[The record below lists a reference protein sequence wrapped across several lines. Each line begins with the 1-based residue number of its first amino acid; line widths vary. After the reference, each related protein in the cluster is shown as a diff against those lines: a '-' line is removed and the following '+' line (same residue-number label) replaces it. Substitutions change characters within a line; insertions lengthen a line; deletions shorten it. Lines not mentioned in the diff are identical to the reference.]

1 MTCWRT
7 PRRLRGENGAH
18 VHVRFPNKGSEHGW
32 EPGVTLVRRDTTEG
46 IPIAA
51 LALRKGRQGGSL
63 GHAGQTRGVRRKAC
77 ASSASGR
84 FWNRPGGARGGDEGC
99 QRSGRAR

>member
-1 MTCWRT
+1 M
-7 PRRLRGENGAH
+7 
-18 VHVRFPNKGSEHGW
+18 
-32 EPGVTLVRRDTTEG
+32 TLVQRDTTEG

-51 LALRKGRQGGSL
+51 LAFRKARQDGSL

-84 FWNRPGGARGGDEGC
+84 FWNRPGGAREDDEGC
-99 QRSGRAR
+99 QRSVTCKVKAAPADEARAVRHSRRREASPSKLLSRGFAEVA

>member
-7 PRRLRGENGAH
+7 PRRLRGENG
-18 VHVRFPNKGSEHGW
+18 VRVTPRFPNKGSWRGW
-32 EPGVTLVRRDTTEG
+32 EPGVTLGRRDTMEG

-51 LALRKGRQGGSL
+51 LAFRKARQGGSL
-63 GHAGQTRGVRRKAC
+63 GHVGQTRSVRRKAC

-84 FWNRPGGARGGDEGC
+84 FWNRPGGARGDDEGC

>member
-1 MTCWRT
+1 VRVSWSPSRQG
-7 PRRLRGENGAH
+7 GE
-18 VHVRFPNKGSEHGW
+18 RDWK
-32 EPGVTLVRRDTTEG
+32 PGDTLARRDTTEG

-51 LALRKGRQGGSL
+51 LALRKARQGGGL
-63 GHAGQTRGVRRKAC
+63 GHAGRTRGVRRKAC

-84 FWNRPGGARGGDEGC
+84 FWNRQGGARGGDDGC